1 MRTSEERLFQEIRE
15 LEDSRDQAKAAV
27 DNVLE
32 LLRKADARRIEEG
45 DRPWNRI
52 LDNLERTLDL
62 TRARFTTYEQLLKE
76 RQRDLAQLRQS
87 GSTRTQEQA
96 NALGSLE
103 EQVLIGTLRDVL
115 PEDVPLPRNH
125 ILAAERILAMSL
137 DVLGNLTLD
146 EVASMNTQIFEDQEA
161 EPQKSPQDA
170 PATMT
175 KKSWLDDRIARA
187 KQARE
192 SLAASRRPESSFA
205 EKRRQMSLRNAI
217 EKVIVG
223 NFNLLDL
230 SEIDLVMQYSK
241 SIDDKQNKEGIDL
254 RLRGL
259 IQSSTAKLNERASE
273 LRRRRAQM
281 YARKPHSNI
290 P

>member
-1 MRTSEERLFQEIRE
+1 MRTSEERLIQEIQE
-15 LEDSRDQAKAAV
+15 LETFRDQAKAAV
-27 DNVLE
+27 ENVLE
-32 LLRKADARRIEEG
+32 LLGKADIRRLEDG

-76 RQRDLAQLRQS
+76 RQRDLGQLRQT
-87 GSTRTQEQA
+87 GNTGMPEQA
-96 NALGSLE
+96 NTLGSLE

-146 EVASMNTQIFEDQEA
+146 EVASMYAKLFEEPEA
-161 EPQKSPQDA
+161 ESQKSPQDA

-192 SLAASRRPESSFA
+192 ALTAARRPEPSFS
-205 EKRRQMSLRNAI
+205 ERRRQMGLRNAI

-230 SEIDLVMQYSK
+230 SEIDLVMQCAK
-241 SIDDKQNKEGIDL
+241 AIDEKPNKEGTDL
-254 RLRGL
+254 RLKDL
-259 IQSSTAKLNERASE
+259 IERSAVKLNERASE

-281 YARKPHSNI
+281 YARKPYPNS